1 MPVPTEQVM
10 QLIADNQA
18 MIISDQAMIDKLK
31 KQLKTE
37 QDACAH
43 ARLLFNEQTSV
54 NKRQA
59 GIIKK
64 QAQDISDK
72 DAIIKK
78 QAQENSDQLLIIK
91 KLRELLSKVE

>member
-10 QLIADNQA
+10 QLIAENQA
-18 MIISDQAMIDKLK
+18 MIEKLK
-31 KQLKTE
+31 NQLKTE

-54 NKRQA
+54 TKRQA

-64 QAQDISDK
+64 QAQDISEQA
-72 DAIIKK
+72 AIIKK

-91 KLRELLSKVE
+91 KLRELLSKVKWS

>member
-10 QLIADNQA
+10 QLIADNH
-18 MIISDQAMIDKLK
+18 AMIDKLK
-31 KQLKTE
+31 NQLKTE

-64 QAQDISDK
+64 QAQEIREHE
-72 DAIIKK
+72 AFIKK
-78 QAQENSDQLLIIK
+78 QAQENSEQSLIIK
-91 KLRELLSKVE
+91 KLRELLPKVTWS